1 MVNIT
6 KKEKEIIL
14 CLFKDLVNYHNASSI
29 TKEVKISRVGAYK
42 AFKRLLKAGLLKNR
56 KLGKSIFYSLKLEDE
71 FVKKTLELLLMEEA
85 REKARR
91 WLAEFEELS
100 KETEILILFGS
111 ILKFEAEAHD
121 IDLLIVLKPENNK
134 KVNKLLDKK
143 NEVLIKKVH
152 PIKQTSEDLIKNI
165 KKPDKVILSAI
176 KNGIVLYGQDKL
188 VEIIK
193 DVTLGK

>member
-1 MVNIT
+1 MVNIAR
-6 KKEKEIIL
+6 KDKEILL

-29 TKEVKISRVGAYK
+29 AKEIKISRVGAYK
-42 AFKRLLKAGLLKNR
+42 ALNRLSKSGLLKSR
-56 KLGKSIFYSLKLEDE
+56 KLGKSIFYIIKLEDN
-71 FVKKTLELLLMEEA
+71 FVKKTMELLLMEEA

-91 WLAEFEELS
+91 WLTEFDELS
-100 KETEILILFGS
+100 TETEILVLFGS
-111 ILKFEAEAHD
+111 VLKSETKAQD

-134 KVNKLLDKK
+134 KINKLLDKK

-152 PIKQTSEDLIKNI
+152 PIKQTPEDLIKNL
-165 KKPDKVILSAI
+165 KKTDKVVLSAM
-176 KNGIVLYGQDKL
+176 KTGIVLYGQDKL